1 MCQDGRVEMRMET
14 TGGKELVRWVLS
26 WMLDVVSCGQVVL
39 FKILRFGCLGTTGDH
54 AEGVGS
60 FVHIGEIEYDRKI
73 SRVVRG
79 PGSASARIP
88 VPNTFGRAIPIRSP
102 NHDGMFISTEL
113 GSHNGLHK
121 RKHGPRPHREI
132 KFRLSEQDTD
142 GLGSSVR
149 RRSPQRFVLGQ
160 IPHFQA
166 LGFVKVPGALTPEEI
181 DEFSRRFDVIIEKGK
196 AQK

>member
-1 MCQDGRVEMRMET
+1 MQIEEDRRA
-14 TGGKELVRWVLS
+14 S
-26 WMLDVVSCGQVVL
+26 PALDVVSCGQVVL

-132 KFRLSEQDTD
+132 KFRLSEQDID

-160 IPHFQA
+160 IPVNCQVDEIYLFGCQRIGYYKISV
-166 LGFVKVPGALTPEEI
+166 LGEEI
-181 DEFSRRFDVIIEKGK
+181 ELSYPIVFHYLTHSCS
-196 AQK
+196 QS